1 MPMRHLSLQG
11 YKLGK
16 SQSDILILTPRYTS
30 LTISSNALYTY
41 PKLIVVAAYFRER
54 PDIQEFVY
62 THGRLGTEE

>member
-16 SQSDILILTPRYTS
+16 GQSDILILSPRYTS
-30 LTISSNALYTY
+30 LTTSSNALYTY
-41 PKLIVVAAYFRER
+41 PKLIVVAVYLRER

-62 THGRLGTEE
+62 THGRLGKEE